1 MTVDGY
7 LCLRN
12 LVKSYDGR
20 VNALDGVSI
29 DIARGEFLTF
39 LGPSGSGKTTTL
51 LMIAGFESATSGD
64 IELGGRSLARIKPYK
79 RSIGMVFQN
88 YALFPHM
95 TVARNVAFPLRMR
108 KFPKDEI
115 ALRVARALSLVV
127 LDGYADRH
135 PRELSGGQQQRV
147 ALARALV
154 FEPAVM
160 LLDEPLGALDKNLRE
175 QMQVEIRRI
184 HGEIGITTIY
194 VTHDQTEAMTMSDR
208 IAVFNRGRIE
218 QIASPIEMY
227 TRPATQFVGKF
238 IGDSNFFD
246 GFVQPAG
253 RLLVDGL
260 GEIRGPAGNA
270 GSPGEKVHVLI
281 RPENVRMIADSEP
294 VDGLDVFD
302 LIVEGAV
309 NYGDNVLF
317 MGQVNGRPLRVR
329 TPGARSGA
337 LARDGR
343 LRVGWRPEDVHV
355 IRRD

>member
-1 MTVDGY
+1 MTADAY
-7 LCLRN
+7 LRLKN

-20 VNALDGVSI
+20 VNAVDGVSI
-29 DIARGEFLTF
+29 DIAKGEFLTF

-64 IELGGRSLARIKPYK
+64 IELGGRSLTRIKPHK

-108 KFPKDEI
+108 KFPKHEI
-115 ALRVARALSLVV
+115 ALRVAKALSLVE

-154 FEPAVM
+154 FEPDVM

-227 TRPATQFVGKF
+227 TTPATQFVGKF

-246 GFVQPAG
+246 GFVQSAG

-260 GEIRGPAGNA
+260 GEIRGPMENA
-270 GSPGEKVHVLI
+270 AAPGEKVHVLI
-281 RPENVRMIADSEP
+281 RPENIRMIADSEP
-294 VDGLDVFD
+294 VAGLDVFD
-302 LIVEGAV
+302 LIIEGAV

-317 MGQVNGRPLRVR
+317 MGQINGRPFRVR
-329 TPGARSGA
+329 MPGARSSA